1 MEVPLSSRDLWWS
14 AALSGITDTSAA
26 SVARSLLWAHSGS
39 YMGRGGTDARHRR
52 TYAAG
57 HSGVAALKLVRQPY
71 LLAYQFLSSGL

>member
-1 MEVPLSSRDLWWS
+1 
-14 AALSGITDTSAA
+14 
-26 SVARSLLWAHSGS
+26 
-39 YMGRGGTDARHRR
+39 MGRGGTDARHRR